1 MLLILGPNPPAETIA
16 KKIPDVIWLKETD
29 ELSEDSQPEW
39 VIFTLPG
46 YALDE
51 PAFKLIQRGMMPRC
65 LCLTHG
71 IGPTEKLA
79 NYFGEEKVVRG
90 VAMDDTL
97 YLAEHSLTDEIKKM
111 VQPVWGEIEVVDDQ
125 SLSWSDV
132 IYQMLFNALPALMD
146 VSSEEVLKS
155 KRYVAIEMNALREAA
170 ELIDAL
176 DVDLLKLGDH
186 NLPRLAWAARNLPS
200 FALRQIL
207 KGYVKP
213 STLRNDLE
221 NKVGRSDAAYINGAV
236 AHQASLHDMH
246 APVNHALAVSVTD
259 IAEGRARWS
268 QFRHQ
273 PEYLET
279 IIRIMS

>member
-1 MLLILGPNPPAETIA
+1 MLLILGQYPPAETIA
-16 KKIPDVIWLKETD
+16 KKIPDASWLKKTE
-29 ELSEDSQPEW
+29 EIPEDVQAEW
-39 VIFTLPG
+39 MIFTLPG
-46 YALDE
+46 YTLDE
-51 PAFKLIQRGMMPRC
+51 PAFKFIQRGVMPNC

-79 NYFGEEKVVRG
+79 NYFGEKKVVRG
-90 VAMDDTL
+90 VVMDDTL
-97 YLAEHSLTDEIKKM
+97 YVAEHPLTDEVKNLVK
-111 VQPVWGEIEVVDDQ
+111 PVWGEIEVVDNQ
-125 SLSWSDV
+125 SLRWSDV
-132 IYQMLFNALPALMD
+132 VYQMLFNALPALLD
-146 VSSEEVLKS
+146 VSSDEVLKRE
-155 KRYVAIEMNALREAA
+155 RYLDIEMKALREAA

-176 DVDLLKLGDH
+176 EVNLIKLGDH

-200 FALRQIL
+200 FAFRQML
-207 KGYVKP
+207 KAYVKP

-236 AHQASLHDMH
+236 AHQASLHDRH

-259 IAEGRARWS
+259 IAEGRALWS
-268 QFRHQ
+268 QFRRQ